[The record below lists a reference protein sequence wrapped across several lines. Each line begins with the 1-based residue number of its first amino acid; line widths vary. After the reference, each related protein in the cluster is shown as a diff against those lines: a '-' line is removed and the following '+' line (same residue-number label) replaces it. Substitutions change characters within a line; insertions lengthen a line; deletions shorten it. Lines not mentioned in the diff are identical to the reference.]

1 MPVAGRPRSCS
12 RVAVWACAEAW
23 HAPCSMCTMVRKVLS
38 VVGGLAVLG
47 LVAGSAGALMVVKDR
62 ISIVVQDEQPAG
74 APDADAMLRDELGVL
89 QQKVGALEQ
98 SLASNFERLGT
109 ALDEADAKR
118 HEELLENDTRDE
130 QGRAALLA
138 ELRTQAS
145 RIGELSAAVGRME
158 QGVEAR
164 IAQLAANQQNAAQQP
179 PVPPA
184 AVPTEPKQV
193 EPVAVEPVPEPKQ
206 PEAATPPTPEPMA
219 QAAGEKP
226 KRKGFLSFSIPDSRF
241 RFDTAQTFTLV
252 PDLCRVGFDAK
263 STLHDFTGTTQKV
276 SGEFRADLDDP
287 KGGWS
292 GKVLCVAS
300 TLVTGVEGRDSN
312 MWEHLGT
319 EKHPN
324 IEFTIDRFE
333 PGRVDV
339 AKEEVDGTIHGQ
351 MSIHGRSRDVKMPV
365 TIRLDSS
372 KRVQVEGQMPLK
384 LTDYDIEVPSQLGGT
399 IKMEDEVKVWIAL
412 RARGDGG
419 AK

>member
-1 MPVAGRPRSCS
+1 MAR
-12 RVAVWACAEAW
+12 
-23 HAPCSMCTMVRKVLS
+23 HAPCSVSAMVRKVLS
-38 VVGGLAVLG
+38 IVGGLAVFG

-62 ISIVVQDEQPAG
+62 VSIVVQDEQPAG

-89 QQKVGALEQ
+89 QQKIGVLEQ

-109 ALDEADAKR
+109 ALDDADAKR
-118 HEELLENDTRDE
+118 HEELLKNDTRSD
-130 QGRAALLA
+130 QANASLLA
-138 ELRTQAS
+138 ELRMQAR
-145 RIGELSAAVGRME
+145 RIGELGTAVARME
-158 QGVEAR
+158 QGMEAR
-164 IAQLAANQQNAAQQP
+164 IAQLAANQQATAQQA
-179 PVPPA
+179 PVAPT
-184 AVPTEPKQV
+184 AVPTEPKHV
-193 EPVAVEPVPEPKQ
+193 EPVAVEPMTEPTQPENVTEPKPEPVAK
-206 PEAATPPTPEPMA
+206 ATEE
-219 QAAGEKP
+219 QP
-226 KRKGFLSFSIPDSRF
+226 KRKGFLSFSIPDSKF
-241 RFDTAQTFTLV
+241 RFDVGQTFTLV

-287 KGGWS
+287 KGEWS
-292 GKVLCVAS
+292 GKVRCMAS

-312 MWEHLGT
+312 MWEHLDT
-319 EKHPN
+319 KNHPD
-324 IEFTIDRFE
+324 IEFTIARFE

-351 MSIHGRSRDVKMPV
+351 MSIHGKVRDVQMPV